1 MKVAMSAL
9 LVLAIVGG
17 TAYAAA
23 PTLQFRLRC
32 DAGVGSASGW
42 GATADCRTELEEPGA
57 ASRVPRSEISELPRY
72 PIFDSPIT
80 LKPVAPPPKK
90 PPPPQHPAI
99 GVGWAEKFV
108 RPRDRSAQR

>member
-17 TAYAAA
+17 TAYAQPQRFNSDFGAMQESG
-23 PTLQFRLRC
+23 PPV
-32 DAGVGSASGW
+32 AGGNGTTVGPNW
-42 GATADCRTELEEPGA
+42 KNQATSPMPG
-57 ASRVPRSEISELPRY
+57 SEISELPRY

-90 PPPPQHPAI
+90 PPPP
-99 GVGWAEKFV
+99 
-108 RPRDRSAQR
+108 RAQQ